1 MTDSALKMPRMHTP
15 WIDRYDPGVPAS
27 CTYPDWTVT
36 DLLRRSAARFPDR
49 PAILFYGARITY
61 RQLDE
66 LTSRFA
72 AALQRLGVRPGDR
85 VGLMLPNVPQMLI
98 GYYGALKAGAIVMP
112 TNPLYVSRELET
124 QLVDSGAE
132 TLVALDLF
140 YPRIAPI
147 LAQSP
152 LKRLILTSIGDYL
165 PAIRRLLYPVKAR
178 LNGRWISVRKTPPLY
193 DFVELIKHANGHVG
207 PDPTTP
213 AAQSPDDVSLL
224 QYTGGTTGTPKGVM
238 LSHRNVVVNASQCR
252 AWVPDFMEGQEVFLG
267 VIPFFHVYGL
277 STCQHLAIMTGSA
290 LVLLPRFEVDE
301 VLRAIH
307 THQVTVFSGIPAM
320 FMKISDHPKVGRYDL
335 SSLRVCLSGASPLHA
350 EVRNRFELL
359 TGVKI
364 SEGYGLTEA
373 GPVTHCN
380 PVYGDRPHGSIG
392 LPFPDTEV
400 RIVDPIS
407 GDPAALGQPGEL
419 AVRGPQVMQGYWQK
433 TEETRAVLRDG
444 WLYTGDMV
452 QQDGSGFF
460 FLVDRKKDMIKSRG
474 ENVYPREVE
483 EVLFRHPAV
492 QDAVVVGIPDRLLG
506 EAVKAYIVLRDQH
519 AVTQQELMTHCR
531 ASLASYKV
539 PTSVA
544 FRPELPRTL
553 VGKVLRRALREQ
565 EMAEQTLADN
575 GQAAQSSPEQL
586 SEPINRQLRQA
597 VPEMVQKV
605 G

>member
-1 MTDSALKMPRMHTP
+1 LTEHGIAEAVKVTPMQSP
-15 WIDRYDPGVPAS
+15 WIQKYDPGVPPS
-27 CTYPDWTVT
+27 CSYPDWTVT
-36 DLLRRSAARFPDR
+36 DLLRRSAERFPDR
-49 PAILFYGARITY
+49 PAILFYGARLTY
-61 RQLDE
+61 RQLDD

-72 AALQRLGVRPGDR
+72 QALRRLGVRPGDR

-98 GYYGALKAGAIVMP
+98 AYYGAFKAGAIVMP

-124 QLVDSGAE
+124 QLADSGAE

-140 YPRIAPI
+140 YPRIEPI
-147 LAQSP
+147 MAQSP
-152 LKRLILTSIGDYL
+152 LKRLILTSVCDYL
-165 PAIRRLLYPVKAR
+165 PPVKRLLYPIKAR

-193 DFVELIKHANGHVG
+193 DFVDLLKDANGHAE
-207 PDPTTP
+207 PDLTIHTP
-213 AAQSPDDVSLL
+213 SPSDVALL

-238 LSHRNVVVNASQCR
+238 LTHRNVVVNASQCH
-252 AWVPDFMEGQEVFLG
+252 AWVPDFKEGQEVFLG

-290 LVLLPRFEVDE
+290 LVLLPRFEVVE
-301 VLRAIH
+301 VLQAIH
-307 THQVTVFSGIPAM
+307 DQHITVFSGIPVM
-320 FMKISDHPKVGRYDL
+320 FMKISEHPKVRRYDL

-350 EVRNRFELL
+350 EVRDRFELL

-400 RIVDPIS
+400 RIVDPVTGES
-407 GDPAALGQPGEL
+407 VLPGEPGEL
-419 AVRGPQVMQGYWQK
+419 TVRGPQIMRGYWNK
-433 TEETRAVLRDG
+433 DEDTRAILRDG

-452 QQDGSGFF
+452 RHDESGFF
-460 FLVDRKKDMIKSRG
+460 YLVDRKKDMIKSRG

-492 QDAVVVGIPDRLLG
+492 QDVVVVGIPHKQLG
-506 EAVKAYIVLRDQH
+506 EAIKAYIVLRQNH
-519 AVTQQELMTHCR
+519 VVTEQELIAHCR
-531 ASLASYKV
+531 CSLASYKI

-544 FRPELPRTL
+544 FKTELPRTM
-553 VGKVLRRALREQ
+553 VGKVLRRMLRDQ
-565 EMAEQTLADN
+565 EMAETQQTEAPVVTVS
-575 GQAAQSSPEQL
+575 AVAQ
-586 SEPINRQLRQA
+586 N
-597 VPEMVQKV
+597 V